1 MMVSAVLT
9 RNVHWTV
16 HLLQFIFYLV
26 FSVLRIRQY
35 GWLLDSIMLQSLS
48 GLAALLSLIML
59 CMIACPCKGENTM
72 GNCCGSKCVRIGALV
87 LNVLTFV
94 CTVWLMTRDEHTSAA
109 KRYYSFDYM
118 DDDYYNFDR
127 AEMKELRKEFNNNCV
142 GVGCETGGWALSLG
156 LVCTIF
162 SSLLGIL
169 TLAKIIPAIEPDATS
184 AKPSCGSC
192 ACCGSG
198 CSDEMEAPQVLPEIP
213 LTFVETK
220 KVETGGFNDNL

>member
-1 MMVSAVLT
+1 
-9 RNVHWTV
+9 
-16 HLLQFIFYLV
+16 
-26 FSVLRIRQY
+26 
-35 GWLLDSIMLQSLS
+35 MLQSLS

-94 CTVWLMTRDEHTSAA
+94 CTVWLMATGEHRSAA
-109 KRYYSFDYM
+109 KRHIDMNTDDHYDDEHYKLNTDDWYDDEHFKPENVRAIAKENFNYMCKTHESDY
-118 DDDYYNFDR
+118 DWN
-127 AEMKELRKEFNNNCV
+127 
-142 GVGCETGGWALSLG
+142 GGCSETGGWALILG
-156 LVCTIF
+156 LVFTIF

-184 AKPSCGSC
+184 AKPSC
-192 ACCGSG
+192 ACC

-213 LTFVETK
+213 LTFVETRR
-220 KVETGGFNDNL
+220 VETGEKFGGFNDNL